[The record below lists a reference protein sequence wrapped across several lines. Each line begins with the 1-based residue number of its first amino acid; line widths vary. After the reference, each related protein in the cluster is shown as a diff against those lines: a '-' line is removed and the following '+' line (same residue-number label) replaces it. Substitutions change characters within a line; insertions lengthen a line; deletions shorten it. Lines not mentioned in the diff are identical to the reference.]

1 MFKDQSIT
9 VSVTDDAHPN
19 TITVPRST
27 GTVADVLKRIAD
39 DNDGVLMPE
48 DVVEA
53 ARPPHHPL
61 HDKFEWD
68 DGEAAHQYRLE
79 QARRLIRVTVTMLP
93 AMKGHRVV
101 RSFTSL
107 TPDREK
113 GGGYRETV
121 VVLSNP
127 DMRKQMLADA
137 MDELRAFR
145 RKYAV
150 LTELAGVFGEFAKL
164 EEDNGK

>member
-1 MFKDQSIT
+1 MLKDQSIT
-9 VSVTDDAHPN
+9 VSVTDENHPP
-19 TITVPRST
+19 ITVPRST
-27 GTVADVLKRIAD
+27 ASVAAVLKQIAD
-39 DNDGVLMPE
+39 ENDGILMPE
-48 DVVEA
+48 HVVEA
-53 ARPPHHPL
+53 ARPSHHPL
-61 HDKFEWD
+61 HDRFEWD
-68 DGEAAHQYRLE
+68 DTEAAHQYRID
-79 QARRLIRVTVTMLP
+79 QARRIIRVTVTMLP
-93 AMKGHRVV
+93 AMKGQRVV
-101 RSFTSL
+101 RSYTSL

-137 MDELRAFR
+137 MDELRVFR
-145 RKYAV
+145 RKYSI